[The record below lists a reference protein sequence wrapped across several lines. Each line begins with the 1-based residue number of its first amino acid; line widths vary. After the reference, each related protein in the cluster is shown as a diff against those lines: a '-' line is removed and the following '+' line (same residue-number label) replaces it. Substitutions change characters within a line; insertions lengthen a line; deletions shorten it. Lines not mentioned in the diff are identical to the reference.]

1 MILKIVIPLV
11 CSVKMA
17 APRLQP
23 GSEPSS
29 QDIESVPMKTFEP
42 SADPPAPAAPSRR
55 EQPVTP
61 KISLQQVTI

>member
-1 MILKIVIPLV
+1 
-11 CSVKMA
+11 MA

-42 SADPPAPAAPSRR
+42 PGDPPAPAAPSRR
-55 EQPVTP
+55 EQPAAYVTP